1 MSLTEVDTFVRKF
14 HQLWRAGLNAHLD
27 LDCHAGVA
35 WVGLRAQLGQAPGPV
50 HHQVYPTQNQSHRKS
65 LSPSYHRRR
74 ERRARNNEN
83 KENAEEA
90 STVNIQEVPC
100 KNTEE
105 GSTENTEKVSAENAE
120 EASIVNAK
128 ETSTKNAE
136 EASTVR
142 NIDTTDNVAGEAVEE
157 IRNRDDH
164 VDEETVEHAANPNNI
179 ENDRIHVEKKKLRRK
194 TVM

>member
-1 MSLTEVDTFVRKF
+1 M
-14 HQLWRAGLNAHLD
+14 
-27 LDCHAGVA
+27 
-35 WVGLRAQLGQAPGPV
+35 
-50 HHQVYPTQNQSHRKS
+50 
-65 LSPSYHRRR
+65 
-74 ERRARNNEN
+74 
-83 KENAEEA
+83 
-90 STVNIQEVPC
+90 NIQEVPC
-100 KNTEE
+100 ENTEE

-142 NIDTTDNVAGEAVEE
+142 NIDTTDNVAGEAVEK
-157 IRNRDDH
+157 IRNSDDH